1 MPQSIASR
9 LSIVLLLSVSAVPTV
24 AGLAAALWA
33 GLDATALVRVIDTPG
48 IGLSIA
54 SSLWTGCIA
63 TMLSLLLAHL
73 AVALAASGRWRRRL
87 NTAVL
92 PLLAMPHLAV
102 GIGLAL
108 VLAPPG
114 VLLRLLSPWATGFEL
129 PPDWLIV
136 NDPAGLS
143 LTAGLVLKETCF
155 LIMVLSAALGQVPS
169 ERLQHQAATLG
180 YGPLKSWLT
189 VVAPALQ
196 QQIRLPLAAVLV
208 FGISNVEMAI
218 PLGPDLPPTFSI
230 LLWRWFI
237 DPDPSIH
244 AQAYAGTLLLLL
256 LSIVGVTA
264 TIMLGRLGRCLV
276 RMTAESGKRRT
287 DERLLRG
294 AIATVLVLGG
304 ALGLLSIAAIGL
316 RAIAGPW
323 RFPALVPTGGS
334 LSAWQ
339 GIVSPGAGVAATTLL
354 LAVTTALLAIALVL
368 PAAERCRH
376 SSKAR
381 RNVAAWLFVPLL
393 VPQMTFLFGVQV
405 LLVRL
410 NIDGTFVA
418 VLWSHVI
425 FALPYLWGLLA
436 PARAAIDPRYDQLAA
451 TLGASPGARW
461 LRVTRPL
468 LTRSILLSLALAV
481 SVSVAQYLPTLFAGA
496 GRIATAATE
505 AAAAAGSGNLR
516 LAAVHAILL
525 AVIPLAA
532 FAAAYIAGAL
542 LYRQRR
548 SVPR

>member
-1 MPQSIASR
+1 MPPSIATR
-9 LSIVLLLSVSAVPTV
+9 FSIVLLLSVSAVPTV
-24 AGLAAALWA
+24 AGLAAALWV
-33 GLDATALVRVIDTPG
+33 GLDGAALARVIDTPG

-54 SSLWTGCIA
+54 SSLWTGSIA
-63 TMLSLLLAHL
+63 TVLSLLLAHL

-92 PLLAMPHLAV
+92 PLLAMPHLAI

-108 VLAPPG
+108 VLAPSG

-169 ERLQHQAATLG
+169 ERLQQQAATLG

-218 PLGPDLPPTFSI
+218 PLGPDLPPTFSV

-244 AQAYAGTLLLLL
+244 AQAYVGTLLLLA

-264 TIMLGRLGRCLV
+264 ALMLGRLARCLV
-276 RMTAESGKRRT
+276 RMTAESGKRRAG
-287 DERLLRG
+287 ESLVRS
-294 AIATVLVLGG
+294 AIATVLALGG
-304 ALGLLSIAAIGL
+304 GLGLLSIAAIGL

-323 RFPALVPTGGS
+323 RFPSLIPTGGS
-334 LSAWQ
+334 LPAWQ
-339 GIVSPGAGVAATTLL
+339 DIVSPGAGVAATTLL
-354 LAVTTALLAIALVL
+354 LAATTALLAMALVL

-381 RNVAAWLFVPLL
+381 RNIGAWLFVPLL

-451 TLGASPGARW
+451 TLGATPGVRW
-461 LRVTRPL
+461 WRVTRPL
-468 LTRSILLSLALAV
+468 LSRSILLALALAV
-481 SVSVAQYLPTLFAGA
+481 SVSVALYLPTLFAGA